1 MLGGVKEL
9 LNTCELL
16 KLSIKVVLSADSTAL
31 LAHVQLLM
39 PLAAAKVLSD
49 FTPPLG
55 YVWLQAAQQLMGLRG
70 NGSPMSIPED
80 DKMWMMIES
89 SYHSLEFDYAPT
101 PEQV

>member
-39 PLAAAKVLSD
+39 PLAAAKVQSD
-49 FTPPLG
+49 FTASSWL
-55 YVWLQAAQQLMGLRG
+55 WLQAAQQLMGLRG